1 MMEEERKIKQAKKK
15 AEAERIK
22 REIMEEERKR
32 EMERHK
38 NNFGQQ
44 KVDYVHV
51 SHSRNTA
58 AQYSREEAERAMDL
72 AYKRQMEMAKEA
84 QMPQQQTKEELEA
97 IKKRER
103 E

>member
-38 NNFGQQ
+38 NNFG
-44 KVDYVHV
+44 
-51 SHSRNTA
+51 
-58 AQYSREEAERAMDL
+58 
-72 AYKRQMEMAKEA
+72 
-84 QMPQQQTKEELEA
+84 
-97 IKKRER
+97 
-103 E
+103 